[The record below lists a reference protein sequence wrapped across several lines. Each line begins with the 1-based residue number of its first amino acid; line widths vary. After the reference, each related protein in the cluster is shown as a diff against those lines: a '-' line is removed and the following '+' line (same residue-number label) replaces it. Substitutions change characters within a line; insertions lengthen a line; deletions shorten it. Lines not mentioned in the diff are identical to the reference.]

1 MPALNERF
9 TARVRALSSE
19 GNGIVEHRSGQ
30 VFFVPGVWPGESGEF
45 RITGFKS
52 RFGFAVLE
60 TLQQPSPQR
69 IVPPCPHQG
78 VGKGDCGGCP
88 WQFVSY
94 EAQLEAKQA
103 RVSLALARLSAE
115 ECIRPILGSDSIFGY
130 RNRAQ
135 LKTDGRVLGFV
146 SHGSRDLAAVD
157 DCLVL
162 SDKNR
167 ATLKAVAATLPNR
180 DLAPGRKQD
189 WTTIDI
195 DEDVSADTLVLNQR
209 RPFRQGN
216 SGQNQRMQAWLAERL
231 AGLDKSIPVLELFA
245 GSGNFTQVIAAA
257 GFGRILAAEGSAEAI
272 EALQARQLPGVEALV
287 CNLFNEDSFDTLRRR
302 LPDAG
307 IVVLDPPRDGL
318 KQAARLLPKKHKVR
332 DILYISCDLAT
343 FTRDVGVF
351 MAKGFKLTE
360 VQPLDLFP
368 HTPHVELLAW
378 LRC

>member
-1 MPALNERF
+1 
-9 TARVRALSSE
+9 
-19 GNGIVEHRSGQ
+19 
-30 VFFVPGVWPGESGEF
+30 
-45 RITGFKS
+45 
-52 RFGFAVLE
+52 
-60 TLQQPSPQR
+60 
-69 IVPPCPHQG
+69 
-78 VGKGDCGGCP
+78 
-88 WQFVSY
+88 
-94 EAQLEAKQA
+94 
-103 RVSLALARLSAE
+103 
-115 ECIRPILGSDSIFGY
+115 
-130 RNRAQ
+130 
-135 LKTDGRVLGFV
+135 
-146 SHGSRDLAAVD
+146 
-157 DCLVL
+157 
-162 SDKNR
+162 
-167 ATLKAVAATLPNR
+167 
-180 DLAPGRKQD
+180 
-189 WTTIDI
+189 
-195 DEDVSADTLVLNQR
+195 
-209 RPFRQGN
+209 
-216 SGQNQRMQAWLAERL
+216 
-231 AGLDKSIPVLELFA
+231 
-245 GSGNFTQVIAAA
+245 VIAAA